1 MNTTLRS
8 AVGLVALLVGQ
19 WALPAPGAA
28 QDTARGVVYLD
39 ANRNQAR
46 DAGEPG
52 LEGISVSNG
61 RDVVQTGAEGRYEL
75 PVHEGDIL
83 FVTKPAGYMVPVD
96 EDNLPQF
103 YYLHDPDGTPDSLNV
118 RFPGVAPTGPLPA
131 AVNFPLYEQ
140 GVGSD
145 FTAVA
150 FADPQ
155 AADDEELRFVRDD
168 VVNELIGTDAAFG
181 ITVGDVVNDDLALY
195 PRHNR
200 IVGRVGIPWWNLP
213 GNHDMNYEAPSDA
226 YATET
231 YKRYFGPTNYSFA
244 YGDVHFIM
252 LDNVEYAGKGKTFP
266 YSGAYRGFLTK
277 EQLEWI
283 EADLRTVPKER
294 RIVIATHIPLRT
306 YAVGDTS
313 ASWLPG
319 TDNLKQLLG
328 VLDGYKVYS
337 ISGHDTSNSWHV
349 YLNEDDGW
357 GGEEAFHHH
366 VLAEVRGGGWAGPRD
381 VRGVRA
387 APMADG
393 TPNGYYFLDF
403 DGEAYNARFK
413 PAHLPP
419 GRQMR
424 ITAYQPAA
432 QHEQLHAGQWAAP
445 QLFVNVFDGGPR
457 TTVRYQVGGREPVR
471 MKRVIAADP
480 FMERLHARLEG
491 TPDAVAAPEPSSHL
505 WTAPLPQDLPA
516 GAHAV
521 TVTATNE
528 FDVRHEAAV
537 ALEIAPAASV
547 QDRVND

>member
-1 MNTTLRS
+1 VNSTLRS
-8 AVGLVALLVGQ
+8 VVGLVALLAGLL
-19 WALPAPGAA
+19 ARPAPAAA

-61 RDVVQTGAEGRYEL
+61 RNVVQTGAEGRYEL
-75 PVHEGDIL
+75 PVREGDVL

-103 YYLHDPDGTPDSLNV
+103 YYLHDPDGTPDSLNL
-118 RFPGVAPTGPLPA
+118 RFPGVAPTGPLPEA
-131 AVNFPLYEQ
+131 INFPLYEQ

-155 AADDEELRFVRDD
+155 AADDEQLRFVRDD

-213 GNHDMNYEAPSDA
+213 GNHDMNYEAPRDA

-252 LDNVEYAGKGKTFP
+252 LDNVEYAGKGKTFR

-283 EADLRTVPKER
+283 EADLRAVPKEK

-313 ASWLPG
+313 A
-319 TDNLKQLLG
+319 
-328 VLDGYKVYS
+328 
-337 ISGHDTSNSWHV
+337 
-349 YLNEDDGW
+349 
-357 GGEEAFHHH
+357 
-366 VLAEVRGGGWAGPRD
+366 
-381 VRGVRA
+381 
-387 APMADG
+387 
-393 TPNGYYFLDF
+393 
-403 DGEAYNARFK
+403 
-413 PAHLPP
+413 
-419 GRQMR
+419 
-424 ITAYQPAA
+424 
-432 QHEQLHAGQWAAP
+432 
-445 QLFVNVFDGGPR
+445 
-457 TTVRYQVGGREPVR
+457 
-471 MKRVIAADP
+471 
-480 FMERLHARLEG
+480 
-491 TPDAVAAPEPSSHL
+491 
-505 WTAPLPQDLPA
+505 
-516 GAHAV
+516 
-521 TVTATNE
+521 
-528 FDVRHEAAV
+528 
-537 ALEIAPAASV
+537 
-547 QDRVND
+547 